1 MFEEVVNILKNY
13 TMVDPEEMSME
24 SELVAQLGLN
34 SLHMVE
40 LIIAFEETF
49 DVVIPDRKISKLHS
63 IGDVVFLL
71 ETLCE

>member
-1 MFEEVVNILKNY
+1 
-13 TMVDPEEMSME
+13 MSME

-49 DVVIPDRKISKLHS
+49 DVEIPDRKISKLHS

>member
-49 DVVIPDRKISKLHS
+49 DVEIPDRKISKLHS